1 MNPGFFGHQQH
12 RNSYPCTPDAALTDP
27 GTGLVKGPARGKH
40 PRRDPWEGS
49 SHRGVAIESHGL
61 SPQQLRQQAILT
73 VQQGDCAGAIALYS
87 SLVSQNLA
95 SAIDYNNRG
104 LMYFNSGEYE
114 KALADYNQ
122 AIALD
127 SQLSQAYN
135 NRGNCYAALGLRV
148 EATLDYDMAIDLNP
162 FNVRALINQGI
173 TLREMEIYELA
184 IENFEMALGLGQ
196 IEGHIFAERG
206 RTYHVMGEWN
216 AAIADYRRALEFL
229 PESPTSSP
237 EASTRLRSLVKN
249 WIHELIGSSD
259 AELQS

>member
-1 MNPGFFGHQQH
+1 MNPSFFGHQQH
-12 RNSYPCTPDAALTDP
+12 RKGYPCTQDSALANPGAAR
-27 GTGLVKGPARGKH
+27 VKGPARGK
-40 PRRDPWEGS
+40 RQRKSSGEGPS
-49 SHRGVAIESHGL
+49 SSGIAVGFHGL

-73 VQQGDCAGAIALYS
+73 VQQGDSAGAIALLS

-104 LMYFNSGEYE
+104 LMYFQSGEYE

-122 AIALD
+122 AIELD
-127 SQLSQAYN
+127 AQLSQAYN

-184 IENFEMALGLGQ
+184 IENFEIALGLGQ

-229 PESPTSSP
+229 PASTASSP
-237 EASTRLRSLVKN
+237 DVSSRLRSLVKN
-249 WIHELIGSSD
+249 WIHELIGFSETD
-259 AELQS
+259 LHP

>member
-12 RNSYPCTPDAALTDP
+12 RNSYPCTPDSALTNQ
-27 GTGLVKGPARGKH
+27 GSGLVKGPARSQRQ
-40 PRRDPWEGS
+40 RRSTWEGS
-49 SHRGVAIESHGL
+49 SPSGVALGSQGL
-61 SPQQLRQQAILT
+61 SPQQLRQQASLT
-73 VQQGDCAGAIALYS
+73 VQRGDYASAIALLS

-104 LMYFNSGEYE
+104 LMYFQSGEYE
-114 KALADYNQ
+114 KALADYNH
-122 AIALD
+122 AIELD

-184 IENFEMALGLGQ
+184 IENFEIALGLGQ

-229 PESPTSSP
+229 PESTTSSP
-237 EASTRLRSLVKN
+237 EVSTRLRSLVKN

-259 AELQS
+259 TDPHS

>member
-12 RNSYPCTPDAALTDP
+12 RNGYPRTPDSALANK
-27 GTGLVKGPARGKH
+27 GSGLVKGPARGK
-40 PRRDPWEGS
+40 RQS
-49 SHRGVAIESHGL
+49 SWDSPSPSGVAVGSQGL
-61 SPQQLRQQAILT
+61 SPQQLRQQASLT
-73 VQQGDCAGAIALYS
+73 VQQGDCAGAIALLS

-104 LMYFNSGEYE
+104 LMYFQNGEYE
-114 KALADYNQ
+114 KAMADYNQ

-162 FNVRALINQGI
+162 FNVRALLNQGI

-229 PESPTSSP
+229 PESGLASP
-237 EASTRLRSLVKN
+237 EASMRLRSLVKS
-249 WIHELIGSSD
+249 WIHELIGSGDNS
-259 AELQS
+259 LNL